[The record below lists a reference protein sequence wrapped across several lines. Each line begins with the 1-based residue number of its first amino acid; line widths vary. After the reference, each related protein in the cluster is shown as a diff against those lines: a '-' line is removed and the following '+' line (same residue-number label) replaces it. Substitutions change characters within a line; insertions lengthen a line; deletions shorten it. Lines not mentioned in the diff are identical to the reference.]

1 MSLYA
6 VLIIGVFIGP
16 LALSFDKKVA
26 FYKEIRFLLLG
37 LIITGAIFLIW
48 DEYFTI
54 KQIWGFNPKYLL
66 GIYLGHLPLEEV
78 LFFIIVPYNCV
89 FVHQVLKA
97 YFPNIKLKNISSIFL
112 VSIAVSSLT
121 LALLNYHN
129 WYTFSTCSLAFIL
142 CTTAILLK
150 PKWLMNF
157 SFTYLVCLIPFL
169 FVNGVLTGAATSEPI
184 VWYSESHIIGLR
196 ILTIPLEDIYY
207 NFSLLILVI
216 AFFEWQ
222 RGKSLS

>member
-26 FYKEIRFLLLG
+26 FYKEIRFLILG

-54 KQIWGFNPKYLL
+54 KEIWGFNPLYLL

-97 YFPNIKLKNISSIFL
+97 YFPNINLKNISEIFL
-112 VSIAVSSLT
+112 LSILISA
-121 LALLNYHN
+121 LALALFNFDN
-129 WYTFSTCSLAFIL
+129 WYTLSTCCLAFIL
-142 CTTAILLK
+142 SLTAILLK
-150 PKWLMNF
+150 PTWLENF
-157 SFTYLVCLIPFL
+157 SFTFLVCLIPFL
-169 FVNGVLTGAATSEPI
+169 FVNGILTGAATSQPI
-184 VWYSESHIIGLR
+184 VWYSESHILGWR

-222 RGKSLS
+222 KGKSLS